1 MPRPRVTLR
10 DVARRVGVH
19 PSTVS
24 RVLNPATRALI
35 TDDVARRVERAAAA
49 LGYRLNPIAY
59 GLKTN
64 RSRTIGVLVPD
75 ITNPVFPP
83 ILRGVEDALAE
94 AGYTAILAN
103 TDNDAARER
112 AVLENMLAR
121 RVDGLILATARRR
134 DPVIERCVAEDV
146 PLVLINRT
154 VDSGAASSVIDD
166 DAFGMSLVV
175 RHLVERG
182 HTRIAHLA
190 GPLTLSTGN
199 TRHRAFLAALKA
211 GRLRSDPRHVVE
223 CGAFSEGEGKRGFL
237 ELWRRDRS
245 FTAVA
250 AANDLLALGCYD
262 AARELG
268 LRVPEDV
275 AVTGF
280 NDMPF
285 VDKLHPPL
293 TTVRIPHYQMG
304 AQAARTLLARLHD
317 RDAPV
322 EHVTLRPELVVRGS
336 TAAANAAPGSRRRA
350 FNGARRPSPA
360 IRGSA

>member
-1 MPRPRVTLR
+1 MARPRVTLR

-24 RVLNPATRALI
+24 RALNPATRGLI
-35 TDDVARRVERAAAA
+35 TDDIARRVTRAAAA
-49 LGYRLNPIAY
+49 LGYRLNHIAY

-64 RSRTIGVLVPD
+64 RSRTVGVLVPD

-83 ILRGVEDALAE
+83 IIRGIEDALAE

-103 TDNDAARER
+103 TDNDAGRER
-112 AVLENMLAR
+112 VILENMFAR

-134 DPVIERCVAEDV
+134 DPVVERCVAEDV
-146 PLVLINRT
+146 PAVLLNRT
-154 VDSGAASSVIDD
+154 VDSGAVSSVVND
-166 DAFGMSLVV
+166 DAFGIRLVV
-175 RHLVERG
+175 RHLIDRG
-182 HTRIAHLA
+182 HARIAHLA

-199 TRHRAFLAALKA
+199 ACHRSFHSALKA
-211 GRLRSDPRHVVE
+211 AGLRSHPRRVVV
-223 CGAFSEGEGKRGFL
+223 CGAFSESEGKLGFL

-245 FTAVA
+245 FTAVVA
-250 AANDLLALGCYD
+250 GNDLLALGCYD

-268 LRVPEDV
+268 VRVPEDV

-285 VDKLHPPL
+285 VDKLQPPL
-293 TTVRIPHYQMG
+293 TTVRIPHYRMG
-304 AQAARTLLARLHD
+304 AQAARTLLARLHN

-336 TAAANAAPGSRRRA
+336 TAALEAAPRPRRGA
-350 FNGARRPSPA
+350 ISGARQPSPA
-360 IRGSA
+360 LRGSA

>member
-1 MPRPRVTLR
+1 
-10 DVARRVGVH
+10 VGVH

-24 RVLNPATRALI
+24 RALNPATRGLI
-35 TDDVARRVERAAAA
+35 TEGIARRVTRAAAR

-64 RSRTIGVLVPD
+64 RSRTVGVLVPD

-83 ILRGVEDALAE
+83 IIRGIEDALAE

-103 TDNDAARER
+103 TDNDAGRER
-112 AVLENMLAR
+112 VILENMFAR

-134 DPVIERCVAEDV
+134 DPVVERCIAEDL
-146 PLVLINRT
+146 PAVLINRT
-154 VDSGAASSVIDD
+154 VDSGAVSSVVND
-166 DAFGMSLVV
+166 DAFGVQLVV
-175 RHLVERG
+175 RHLIDRG

-199 TRHRAFLAALKA
+199 ARHRSFLSALKA
-211 GRLRSDPRHVVE
+211 AGLRNDARRVVA
-223 CGAFSEGEGKRGFL
+223 CGAFSESEGRLGFL

-245 FTAVA
+245 FTAVV

-268 LRVPEDV
+268 VRVPDDL

-285 VDKLHPPL
+285 VDKLQPPL
-293 TTVRIPHYQMG
+293 TTVRIPHYRMG
-304 AQAARTLLARLHD
+304 AQAARTLVARLHN

-322 EHVTLRPELVVRGS
+322 EHVTLRPELVVRAS
-336 TAAANAAPGSRRRA
+336 TAALEAAGRGTARVRA
-350 FNGARRPSPA
+350 VR
-360 IRGSA
+360 SAL

>member
-1 MPRPRVTLR
+1 MARPRVTLR

-24 RVLNPATRALI
+24 RALNPTTRGLI
-35 TDDVARRVERAAAA
+35 TAGIVRRVTKAAAA

-59 GLKTN
+59 SLKTN
-64 RSRTIGVLVPD
+64 RSHTAGVLVPD

-83 ILRGVEDALAE
+83 IIRGIEDALAE

-103 TDNDAARER
+103 TDNDAGREQTI
-112 AVLENMLAR
+112 LENMFAR

-134 DPVIERCVAEDV
+134 DPVVERCVAEDV
-146 PLVLINRT
+146 PAVLINRT
-154 VDSGAASSVIDD
+154 VDSGAVSSVVND
-166 DAFGMSLVV
+166 DAFGIQLLV
-175 RHLVERG
+175 RHLIERG
-182 HTRIAHLA
+182 HVRIAHLA
-190 GPLTLSTGN
+190 GPATLSTGHA
-199 TRHRAFLAALKA
+199 RHRAFLLALKA
-211 GRLRSDPRHVVE
+211 GGLRSDPRRVVA
-223 CGAFSEGEGKRGFL
+223 CAAFSEQEGRRAFL
-237 ELWRRDRS
+237 ELWAKDRS
-245 FTAVA
+245 FTAVV
-250 AANDLLALGCYD
+250 AANDLLAIGCYD

-268 LRVPEDV
+268 LGVPEDV

-293 TTVRIPHYQMG
+293 TTVRIPHYRMG
-304 AQAARTLLARLHD
+304 AQAARTLLGRLRN

-336 TAAANAAPGSRRRA
+336 TARA
-350 FNGARRPSPA
+350 KPARVKSVL
-360 IRGSA
+360 